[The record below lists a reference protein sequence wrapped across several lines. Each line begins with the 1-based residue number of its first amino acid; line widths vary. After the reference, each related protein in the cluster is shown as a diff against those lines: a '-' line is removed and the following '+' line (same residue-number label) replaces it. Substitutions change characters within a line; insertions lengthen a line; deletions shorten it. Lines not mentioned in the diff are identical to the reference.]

1 LVLDA
6 PQFAGGGRIVLNLT
20 HCSKTSEQPPD
31 PGGFFYGWQV
41 LQNAMGKPTM
51 LSTTND
57 LRIGN
62 IEQLRPPDMERARN
76 MIGLPQGDPGSSTAA
91 TSAKSAANVY
101 PFAKPARNAG
111 PARRALG
118 WIVQVWW
125 ERWLERRWFARA
137 LPWLADE
144 VLEDYGLT
152 REQARRLCRRPFWL
166 A

>member
-1 LVLDA
+1 
-6 PQFAGGGRIVLNLT
+6 
-20 HCSKTSEQPPD
+20 
-31 PGGFFYGWQV
+31 
-41 LQNAMGKPTM
+41 M
-51 LSTTND
+51 LSTTD
-57 LRIGN
+57 EFRIGN
-62 IEQLRPPDMERARN
+62 IEQLRPPDMVRARN
-76 MIGLPQGDPGSSTAA
+76 LIGLPQGDSRSSTAA

-101 PFAKPARNAG
+101 PFAKPAHEAG
-111 PARRALG
+111 PVLRAPG
-118 WIVQVWW
+118 WIVRIWW